1 MFVNGCFVKFI
12 YWFLLVE
19 SEQNFQTLKIFSF
32 ITFGGYQILK
42 CYNFYNFWLRYVQKR
57 KKCCSLVKPAVINIF
72 YNRKYQNFITWWVFA
87 SHRTFVDI
95 FGNCKLI
102 WIYHR
107 QVQTKIT
114 ALEGGIGQN
123 SLRNWLGVGLK
134 KKDLRTHIHLT
145 VREILLD
152 TDIRMFHSAKR
163 KYENGFSQCSLMPYK

>member
-72 YNRKYQNFITWWVFA
+72 YNRKYQNFITWLVFA

-114 ALEGGIGQN
+114 AFEDGIGQN

-134 KKDLRTHIHLT
+134 KKRPAHTYTLNRQ
-145 VREILLD
+145 R
-152 TDIRMFHSAKR
+152 DITWYWYK
-163 KYENGFSQCSLMPYK
+163 NVPFSQKKIWKWLFAV